1 MNHTPGPWKSV
12 IASYSEDNLSWLA
25 CADVVTPRGATLVR
39 FEGTQDYQ
47 KNDEAEANAN
57 LIAAA
62 PTMLQAL
69 LDIRLS
75 IMMGAGGGVTDTA
88 WIVNSHSETIVERI
102 DGILI
107 SLGYDP
113 EKLGDE

>member
-1 MNHTPGPWKSV
+1 MAGQVLGMAPAPDG
-12 IASYSEDNLSWLA
+12 AS
-25 CADVVTPRGATLVR
+25 R
-39 FEGTQDYQ
+39 
-47 KNDEAEANAN
+47 DEIVSNAK

-102 DGILI
+102 DGILV

>member
-1 MNHTPGPWKSV
+1 MKHTPGPWGIEYDFAIV
-12 IASYSEDNLSWLA
+12 MRGQVVGMTPAPDNAS
-25 CADVVTPRGATLVR
+25 R
-39 FEGTQDYQ
+39 
-47 KNDEAEANAN
+47 DEVEANTK

>member
-1 MNHTPGPWKSV
+1 MKHTPGPWKV
-12 IASYSEDNLSWLA
+12 HNKDCVTIMNTDRARPK
-25 CADVVTPRGATLVR
+25 ADECIVQTCGP
-39 FEGTQDYQ
+39 
-47 KNDEAEANAN
+47 NAEADAR

-75 IMMGAGGGVTDTA
+75 IIMGAGGGVTDTA
-88 WIVNSHSETIVERI
+88 WIVNSTSETIVERI

>member
-1 MNHTPGPWKSV
+1 MKHTPGPWGTEYDFAIV
-12 IASYSEDNLSWLA
+12 MAGQVLGMAPAPDGAS
-25 CADVVTPRGATLVR
+25 R
-39 FEGTQDYQ
+39 
-47 KNDEAEANAN
+47 DEIVSNAK

-75 IMMGAGGGVTDTA
+75 IMMGADGGVTDTA
-88 WIVNSHSETIVERI
+88 WIVNSVSETIIERI
-102 DGILI
+102 DGILV